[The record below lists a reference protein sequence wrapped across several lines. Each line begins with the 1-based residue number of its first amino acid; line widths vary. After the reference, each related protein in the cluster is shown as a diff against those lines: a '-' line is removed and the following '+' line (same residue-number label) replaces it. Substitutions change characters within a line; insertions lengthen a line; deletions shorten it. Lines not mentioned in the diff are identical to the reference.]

1 MVISLDWFDTL
12 QKKQRKGMRK
22 LSQYL
27 EENGYSI
34 VEQKDGGKHLTIKV
48 KRLEDKDK
56 VDAETIVTTVSHR
69 VSEKGDNKSR
79 LKMVLRE
86 VQNMFKG
93 RKRRGQG
100 NFKLSENYNQ
110 ESWADILKINASA
123 IYSFIQLLIDADLP
137 LQMGRRL
144 NEKMKQMYPATT
156 AGTRTR
162 RRVSDDKTVTF
173 FNNKVYDMSVIQR
186 ARIASKLAGL
196 YETTDDTSLKPGKRE
211 GPPLTRT
218 HQEQFENITDEELES
233 LVKYMLHLIET
244 M

>member
-144 NEKMKQMYPATT
+144 NEKMKQMYPAT
-156 AGTRTR
+156 RTR

-196 YETTDDTSLKPGKRE
+196 YETTDDTSLKPGKER
-211 GPPLTRT
+211 GLR
-218 HQEQFENITDEELES
+218 
-233 LVKYMLHLIET
+233 LHEHIKNNLRILQ
-244 M
+244 MRN